1 LKINNRILSIL
12 LAVLLVI
19 TAVLPVSA
27 MEVDPVQDVVDMT
40 GSEET
45 TIDET
50 ETEPNQPEE
59 ESASETTASTPT
71 QETSPPDDSE
81 DSDVSNV
88 DDDAETS
95 LGYSSAEENGN
106 FLLDCTPEQAAEFIA
121 FYEFVTRQISR
132 QSNRRLLRS
141 AAGDSGTVS
150 WAWGESVGIDV
161 PSGDPSNPY
170 HIGNIPRITLS
181 TANPPIGRPFCVE
194 FGVDPGGSYTAS
206 EGSDDQIL
214 SLLVAH
220 EEGSASAVGV
230 QLALWYKVNGIPLG
244 SHSQVTAAL
253 SAASSVDTTGYTYLI
268 WDSGSGQPFVTL
280 DKAESTDQP
289 TDPTDPPTDPPEEPE
304 EPENPNTRTEVTSE
318 SSTRTEVRSNTTYE
332 YSDAI
337 GQITVCKRDNNG
349 VSLDG
354 AIFNIKVEFA
364 NGEVGG
370 DSAFEVYNGS
380 RLFTYTHPRD
390 DHEPARVTV
399 TEVRA
404 PDGYTGTTQPQT
416 AIVHPT
422 YTRVTKV
429 STHTITI
436 TTTTTTTSVI
446 DIDSGEV
453 LSESSADA
461 EAETEL
467 NPPVV
472 QEHAD
477 FIEGDRETT
486 LTFIN
491 TPKSSS
497 LTIYKYEKGSYGT
510 ALSGA
515 RFRIRYADINV
526 SAQVWE
532 LTTDSSGRIVLDPL
546 PAAGTL
552 VVEELQAPG
561 GYEIGEQSTFTI
573 TVAQGEHKQLDVSND
588 KRAALVVYKKDAVS
602 GQLLQGAVFK
612 ATLIGQGIVK
622 TAESGSDGRAVFT
635 DLIPGEWRVEEQ
647 TPPPYFLPTSKVE
660 TIFIP
665 DGSYKTLELTFE
677 NQPYSGLTIR
687 KVSYTD
693 GRGLKGAVF
702 GLYRGSEAH
711 PSDFLGEYQT
721 DDNGRIVI
729 DKLESDQYYTVKE
742 LQPPV
747 NHLLDED
754 DVRTILIQP
763 DAVDN
768 NITLIFRNKEKPRI
782 LIEKV
787 DDLGNPVPNCTFKV
801 SRRDSAEFVEV
812 TTGPDRTVL
821 VEGLYEDWY
830 QITEIRPADGVV
842 ISSEVKD
849 VQTEA
854 GKTTTVQFVNFRSPT
869 LTIQKIDAATGLG
882 LDGAVIRVWHEG
894 VDAHQDYTT
903 TGGGYI
909 RLKDQA
915 PGAIVCQEIKSPERY
930 LLNDEEHRLV
940 LEPGGNHTLTIQ
952 NHKRPSLT
960 IKKIDEQTGAG
971 IEGVVL
977 RVTKEGAMEY
987 RDVTTGKDGIVVLPD
1002 MEPGWVTI
1010 TEQKA
1015 KDGYILDQS
1024 PHHIQLKPG
1033 ENHEIIIKN
1042 RHKPS
1047 LRIIKLDSVTKQPLQ
1062 YVTFAIGYKNG
1073 APMGE
1078 FTTNANG
1085 EIYLEDIDPGTLV
1098 VTETKGRDGY
1108 IIDGSSREVV
1118 IEWGKVAVVEVFN
1131 TPKNPLLIKKID
1143 AKTGEPLPGAVFS
1156 VTKVNGEFVGEF
1168 TTGRNGFITVTGLL
1182 PGFYVAKEIKSPEG
1196 YILNDTPKTVELKL
1210 DLPAEVTFE
1219 NQPLNGIQ
1227 ISKVDADT
1235 GEPLEGVKFVV
1246 REKGG
1251 RHIGEFTTNRN
1262 GLIDVPDLQPGWYQV
1277 YESAALPGYL
1287 LDSNVVDVE
1296 LLWNDHKLLEFT
1308 NHKLSGLQIRKTDAV
1323 TGDPIQGVKFRLN
1336 KISGELVGDY
1346 NTNSGG
1352 FIAVSDLEPGWYTAF
1367 ETATIPGYILD
1378 ATPQNI
1384 EIKKNDLA
1392 VLEFTNRPLTGL
1404 QIRKSDAVTGEP
1416 LAGVEFS
1423 VTELNGQSLSG
1434 SARIGSYTTDSAGII
1449 FVSDLKEGWYVVA
1462 ETKALAGYKP
1472 DSAPRNVELRADRLN
1487 VLEYKNQPYPVF
1499 ELQKVDAD
1507 TLQPLEGVR
1516 FRLLDKSQ
1524 REMGIFTTNAQGK
1537 IVLTG
1542 MNEGTYYL
1550 QETKAK
1556 KGYVLDSTVREIA
1569 LQWGKTL
1576 SMEIKNTPMATLRI
1590 KKVDTLTGKPI
1601 PGTTFLLYD
1610 SKNNIL
1616 GEYVTD
1622 DKGIVDLPKELAEGK
1637 YKVKETKA
1645 TTGYVLDDQPRTIEL
1660 KSGETT
1666 EVVIENQPVRGKIII
1681 TKKSA
1686 DDNPITKEKAD
1697 AVLEGAVFEVYD
1709 KDLNVVD
1716 TITTDSR
1723 GIATTIDLP
1732 LGTYGI
1738 KEVEAPVYYFTEGK
1752 VFYAEI
1758 KLHGDVVKFEVL
1770 NQSQDISVTVEKR
1783 GNEEVVAGNEMRY
1796 DFSAIANT
1804 SNVELQDFYWQ
1815 DTLPTDAVRLKTIFT
1830 GTWSE
1835 SLTYDVMYKT
1845 NAKSGYKTLAAN
1857 LTSKQNHTLDCTPA
1871 KLKLA
1876 ANEYI
1881 TEVRFEFGT
1890 VGAGFHEMD
1899 APSFVVNTLATLPDG
1914 HRIVNET
1921 EVGGQTGEKPVT
1933 AQDSWVSVVLGK
1945 PKGDL
1950 PKTGF

>member
-1 LKINNRILSIL
+1 MKINNRLLSFL
-12 LAVLLVI
+12 LTIVMVI
-19 TAVLPVSA
+19 TFVLPVSA
-27 MEVDPVQDVVDMT
+27 MEIEPPENIIDMT
-40 GSEET
+40 GGAEMSSHDEDIRPDYTENEE
-45 TIDET
+45 
-50 ETEPNQPEE
+50 
-59 ESASETTASTPT
+59 
-71 QETSPPDDSE
+71 
-81 DSDVSNV
+81 
-88 DDDAETS
+88 
-95 LGYSSAEENGN
+95 SSAESSSQTDVTADNREKQDAANSEDHADTPLGTSSSGATENGDFYLN
-106 FLLDCTPEQAAEFIA
+106 CTPEQAAELIA
-121 FYEFVTRQISR
+121 FYEFVRAQIAN
-132 QSNRRLLRS
+132 QPAFQLF
-141 AAGDSGTVS
+141 AAPGDGGTVN
-150 WAWGESVGIDV
+150 WTWGEAVGIDV
-161 PSGDPSNPY
+161 PSGDPNNPY
-170 HIGNIPRITLS
+170 HIGNIPRITLT
-181 TANPPIGRPFCVE
+181 TANPPEGRPFCVE

-206 EGSDDQIL
+206 KGSDSQIL
-214 SLLVAH
+214 ALLVAH
-220 EEGSASAVGV
+220 QKGSASAVGV
-230 QLALWYKVNGIPLG
+230 QLALWYKVNGLPL
-244 SHSQVTAAL
+244 STHPQAAAAL
-253 SAASSVDTTGYTYLI
+253 SAASSVDTTGYTYLL
-268 WDSGSGQPFVTL
+268 WNSGSGQPFVTL
-280 DKAESTDQP
+280 DRAEDSEIP
-289 TDPTDPPTDPPEEPE
+289 IPTDPPDDKDK
-304 EPENPNTRTEVTSE
+304 ENPNTETITDTSTE
-318 SSTRTEVRSNTTYE
+318 TEVRITEEYT

-337 GQITVCKRDNNG
+337 GQITICKRDDKG

-380 RLFTYTHPRD
+380 RLFTYTHPAD
-390 DHEPARVTV
+390 DHEPARITV

-404 PDGYTGTTQPQT
+404 PDGYTGTNQPQT

-429 STHTITI
+429 TTATITI
-436 TTTTTTTSVI
+436 TTTTTTVV
-446 DIDSGEV
+446 DIDTGEI
-453 LSESSADA
+453 LAESEAK
-461 EAETEL
+461 AETETS
-467 NPPVV
+467 PPIVK
-472 QEHAD
+472 EHTD
-477 FIEGDRETT
+477 FIEGDREMT
-486 LTFIN
+486 LTYVN

-497 LTIYKYEKGSYGT
+497 LTIYKYEKGSYST
-510 ALSGA
+510 PLAGA
-515 RFRIRYADINV
+515 RFRIRYADISV

-532 LTTDSSGRIVLDPL
+532 RTTGADGKIIIDPL

-552 VVEELQAPG
+552 VIEELEAPG
-561 GYEIGEQSTFTI
+561 GYEIGEQNTFTI
-573 TVAQGEHKQLDVSND
+573 TVTKGEHKQLDVSNE
-588 KRAALVVYKKDAVS
+588 KRASLVVYKKDAVS

-612 ATLIGQGIVK
+612 ATMIGTGIVK

-635 DLIPGEWRVEEQ
+635 DLIPGEWRIEEQ
-647 TPPPYFLPTSKVE
+647 TPPPYFLPTTKVE
-660 TIFIP
+660 TVHIP

-687 KVSYTD
+687 KVSYQD

-711 PSDFLGEYQT
+711 PTDFLGEYQT
-721 DDNGRIVI
+721 DDNGRIFI
-729 DKLESDQYYTVKE
+729 DKLESNQYYTVKE

-754 DVRTILIQP
+754 DTRTILIKP

-768 NITLIFRNKEKPRI
+768 NITLIFRNKEKPKI

-787 DDLGNPVPNCTFKV
+787 DDLGNPVANCTFKV

-812 TTGPDRTVL
+812 TTGSDGTVL

-830 QITEIRPADGVV
+830 QITEIRAADGVI

-869 LTIQKIDAATGLG
+869 LTIQKIDAATGHG
-882 LDGAVIRVWHEG
+882 LDGAVIRIWREG
-894 VDAHQDYTT
+894 VDEHQDYTT

-909 RLKDQA
+909 RLRDQS
-915 PGAIVCQEIKSPERY
+915 PGTIICKEIKSPEGY
-930 LLNDEEHRLV
+930 LLSDEEHRLI

-952 NHKRPSLT
+952 NHKQPTLT
-960 IKKIDEQTGAG
+960 IRKIDEQTGAG
-971 IEGVVL
+971 VEGVVL
-977 RVTKEGAMEY
+977 RITKDGAMEY
-987 RDVTTGKDGIVVLPD
+987 RDVTTGKDGVIVLTD

-1010 TEQKA
+1010 VEQKA

-1042 RHKPS
+1042 KHKPS
-1047 LRIIKLDSVTKQPLQ
+1047 LKIIKLDSVTKQPLQ
-1062 YVTFAIGYKNG
+1062 YVTFSIGYKHGN
-1073 APMGE
+1073 PIGE
-1078 FTTNANG
+1078 FTTDANG
-1085 EIYLEDIDPGTLV
+1085 EIYLEDIDPGTV
-1098 VTETKGRDGY
+1098 VITETKGRAGY
-1108 IIDGSSREVV
+1108 IIDGVSREVV
-1118 IEWGKVAVVEVFN
+1118 IEWGKVATVEIFN
-1131 TPKNPLLIKKID
+1131 TPKNPLFIKKVD
-1143 AKTGEPLPGAVFS
+1143 AKTGEPLAGAVFT

-1168 TTGRNGFITVTGLL
+1168 TTGRNGFITVTGIE
-1182 PGFYVAKEIKSPEG
+1182 PGFYTVRETKSPDG
-1196 YILNDTPKTVELKL
+1196 FILDDTPKTVELKL
-1210 DLPAEVTFE
+1210 NQPAEVTFE
-1219 NQPLNGIQ
+1219 NKPLNGIQ
-1227 ISKVDADT
+1227 ISKIDADT
-1235 GEPLEGVKFVV
+1235 REPLEGVKFVV

-1262 GLIDVPDLQPGWYQV
+1262 GLIDVPDLEPGWFQV
-1277 YESAALPGYL
+1277 YESATLPGYL

-1346 NTNSGG
+1346 TTNAGG

-1423 VTELNGQSLSG
+1423 VTELSG
-1434 SARIGSYTTDSAGII
+1434 ARIGSFTTDSSGII
-1449 FVSDLKEGWYVVA
+1449 FVPDLKEGWYVVS
-1462 ETKALAGYKP
+1462 EVKGLPGYKP
-1472 DSAPRNVELRADRLN
+1472 DTAPRNVELRADRLN

-1499 ELQKVDAD
+1499 QLQKVDAD

-1516 FRLLDKSQ
+1516 FRLLDNSQ
-1524 REMGIFTTNAQGK
+1524 REIGIFTTNAQGK
-1537 IVLTG
+1537 IILTG

-1550 QETKAK
+1550 QETEAK
-1556 KGYVLDSTVREIA
+1556 QGYVLDSTVREIA
-1569 LQWGKTL
+1569 LQWGKTT
-1576 SMEIKNTPMATLRI
+1576 SIGIKNTPMASLRI
-1590 KKVDTLTGKPI
+1590 KKVDAVSGKPV

-1610 SKNNIL
+1610 MKGNIL
-1616 GEYVTD
+1616 GEYLTD
-1622 DKGIVDLPKELAEGK
+1622 DKGMIELPKTLAAGK
-1637 YKVKETKA
+1637 YKLKESKA
-1645 TTGYVLDDQPRTIEL
+1645 APGYVLDDQSRTIEL

-1666 EVVIENQPVRGKIII
+1666 EIVIENQPVRGKITIV
-1681 TKKSA
+1681 KKSDA
-1686 DDNPITKEKAD
+1686 DNPITKQKSG
-1697 AVLEGAVFEVYD
+1697 AVLEGAMFEVYD
-1709 KDLNVVD
+1709 KDLNLVD
-1716 TITTDSR
+1716 TITTDSK

-1738 KEVEAPVYYFTEGK
+1738 KETEAPDYFFTEGK

-1770 NQSQDISVTVEKR
+1770 NTPADISVTVEKR
-1783 GNEEVVAGNEMRY
+1783 GNVEVIAGNEMRY
-1796 DFSAIANT
+1796 DFSNIANT
-1804 SNVELQDFYWQ
+1804 SNITLDQFYWH
-1815 DTLPTDAVRLKTIFT
+1815 DALPTDAVRLKTIHT

-1835 SLTYDVMYKT
+1835 SLTYSVTYRT
-1845 NAKSGYKTLAAN
+1845 NLKSAYRTLADN

-1881 TEVRFEFGT
+1881 TDIRFEFGT
-1890 VGAGFHEMD
+1890 VQPGFHEID

-1914 HRIVNET
+1914 YRIVNKT
-1921 EVGGQTGEKPVT
+1921 DVGGKTEDKWVT
-1933 AQDSWVSVVLGK
+1933 AQDTWITIALGK

-1950 PKTGF
+1950 PKTGY